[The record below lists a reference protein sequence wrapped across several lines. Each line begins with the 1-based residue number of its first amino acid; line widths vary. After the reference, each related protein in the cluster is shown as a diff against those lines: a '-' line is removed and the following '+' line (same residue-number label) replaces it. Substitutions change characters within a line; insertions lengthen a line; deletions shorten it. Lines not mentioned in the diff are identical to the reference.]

1 MVKSQIFDI
10 ADNRSFS
17 DNENLCSTFRWYMAV
32 SQADMDIYLTK
43 MLQVKVQECTD
54 LPILL
59 CKILFIGIKKLL
71 LLMEKTLVIKSLKKN
86 L

>member
-1 MVKSQIFDI
+1 
-10 ADNRSFS
+10 
-17 DNENLCSTFRWYMAV
+17 MAV

-59 CKILFIGIKKLL
+59 CKILFIGINIELPGSFL
-71 LLMEKTLVIKSLKKN
+71 P
-86 L
+86 